1 MKVTILVPNPIALSA
16 QVHELHRAITEIHED
31 QRPVTGRHLAILQ
44 TRVALLRQIEAVHGS
59 WTGQWEE
66 RLAQAAA
73 RVNDSANR
81 ISEIDEIGRAIT
93 RTLGDNDIASCSAS
107 SVETALLAIDK
118 YASSRKESHD
128 STTRNDG
135 SIDAWGWDPDCD
147 SEDSMTWRVTIR
159 IGGGA

>member
-1 MKVTILVPNPIALSA
+1 MSMQSLRDTTDPREFETRLVNLVNTRQHLDATDLA
-16 QVHELHRAITEIHED
+16 EID
-31 QRPVTGRHLAILQ
+31 AMR
-44 TRVALLRQIEAVHGS
+44 S
-59 WTGQWEE
+59 
-66 RLAQAAA
+66 
-73 RVNDSANR
+73 R
-81 ISEIDEIGRAIT
+81 INEIDEIGRAIT
-93 RTLGDNDIASCSAS
+93 RTLGDTHIASCSAS
-107 SVETALLAIDK
+107 SVETALLAIDQ